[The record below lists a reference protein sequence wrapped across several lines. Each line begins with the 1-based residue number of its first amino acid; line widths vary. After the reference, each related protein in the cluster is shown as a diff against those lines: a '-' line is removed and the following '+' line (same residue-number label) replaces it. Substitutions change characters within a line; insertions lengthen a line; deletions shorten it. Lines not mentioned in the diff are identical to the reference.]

1 MAALTQLGAGLA
13 HQLHCHKLLKSAA
26 RQRQQRLLQRAQVL
40 RVHVEDHLQ
49 CLPGVENRPPEG
61 AQRGGRVDDVGVLPP
76 DEPVANLALLL
87 LADELLLEERRGRG
101 EYKQFGVVV
110 EVLLA
115 EARRV
120 LLHGGQMADTVLK
133 PQKNRLRLL
142 F

>member
-1 MAALTQLGAGLA
+1 MGNRRTRHKNALILSQASLWQLSPSSVLDWPT
-13 HQLHCHKLLKSAA
+13 SALSRTPQIRR

-40 RVHVEDHLQ
+40 CVHVEDHLQ
-49 CLPGVENRPPEG
+49 RLPGVENRPPEG

-101 EYKQFGVVV
+101 EYKQFGVIV

-115 EARRV
+115 
-120 LLHGGQMADTVLK
+120 
-133 PQKNRLRLL
+133 
-142 F
+142 

>member
-1 MAALTQLGAGLA
+1 M
-13 HQLHCHKLLKSAA
+13 
-26 RQRQQRLLQRAQVL
+26 
-40 RVHVEDHLQ
+40 
-49 CLPGVENRPPEG
+49 PGVENRPPEG

-133 PQKNRLRLL
+133 PQKNRIRLL